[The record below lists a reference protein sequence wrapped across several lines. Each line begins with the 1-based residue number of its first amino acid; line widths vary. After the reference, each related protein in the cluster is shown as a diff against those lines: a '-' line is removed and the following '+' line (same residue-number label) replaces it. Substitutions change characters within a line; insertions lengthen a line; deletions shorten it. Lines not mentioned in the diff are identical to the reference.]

1 MTAVID
7 THAHIQLAAFDG
19 DREAVLQ
26 RAWEAG
32 LEAIIVPGVDVASTE
47 KSITIAERDSRV
59 YAAAG
64 CHPHDAAGAGAK
76 ELARL
81 AELARRPRV
90 VAVGEIGLDFYRN
103 LSRRDVQL
111 DVFRRQLSTAADL
124 NLPVILHCRD
134 AHNEILPVLEDW
146 SHRLGGALADG
157 RPLGVMHYFSGN
169 LALAERYLDLGF
181 LISIHDSV
189 TYPRSQKLRS
199 VATAVPLDHLVLETD
214 SPYGAPRSH
223 QGQRNEPSYIGEA
236 VAAVAELRGV
246 AFQEVASR
254 ATENA
259 VRLFDLVR
267 TQEQVTSGAG
277 HPAAERGAP

>member
-1 MTAVID
+1 
-7 THAHIQLAAFDG
+7 
-19 DREAVLQ
+19 
-26 RAWEAG
+26 
-32 LEAIIVPGVDVASTE
+32 VDVSSTE
-47 KSITIAERDSRV
+47 RALELAEHDPRV

-64 CHPHDAAGAGAK
+64 CHPHGAAGAAAK
-76 ELARL
+76 DLARL
-81 AELARRPRV
+81 AELARHPRV

-103 LSRRDVQL
+103 LSPRDVQL

-124 NLPVILHCRD
+124 SLPVILHCRD
-134 AHNEILPVLEDW
+134 AHEEVLAIVEDW
-146 SHRLGGALADG
+146 SRRLGGTLADG
-157 RPLGVMHYFSGN
+157 RPLGVIHYFSGN

-223 QGQRNEPSYIGEA
+223 QGQRNEPAYLGEA

-254 ATENA
+254 TAENA
-259 VRLFDLVR
+259 VRLFGLVR
-267 TQEQVTSGAG
+267 AQEEVASGLG